1 VIWETLAPVGPRV
14 PATEWSWAPGR
25 PPAGPGPVDVRPRP
39 VVRDRCPGR
48 ERRRRQAVT
57 IQPPEH
63 EPPDPA
69 DETSPAPTPEDRPT
83 RRRPPVSRRRQVRNR
98 ILVLSSLCMAAA
110 IVVLALLPTDY
121 LAISPRAAEPV
132 SPHLTITGDGVEVYE
147 PTGQILYLTVSIS
160 SRTLRRVEWVQA
172 KLDDD
177 VTLIHE
183 KAYTGG
189 KPRDEVRQQGQ
200 TQIADSKLI
209 AELVAFQHL
218 GLPYRETGTGAIVQ
232 QVNDKYPVKDFLQPG
247 DIITKIDGEQIEIA
261 EDIGDEVQPREPG
274 DTIDVTFE
282 RDGQMRTATI
292 PLSETTNAD
301 GTTRTVL
308 GVTPVTRGYQLVLD
322 PYDIAIDTG
331 SVGGPSAGLAFTLTL
346 IDELTP
352 GELTGGQIVAVTGQI
367 NADGSV
373 SPVGGVKQKAIA
385 AHRKDAVAMI
395 VPIDEEAEARANAD
409 GMPIYGVKDLA
420 GALAV
425 LQELGGVEAA
435 VPDADAVAV
444 AAPTTTTI
452 TPTT

>member
-1 VIWETLAPVGPRV
+1 VTTQPPEFEPLD
-14 PATEWSWAPGR
+14 PADATPDALPPPGR
-25 PPAGPGPVDVRPRP
+25 PP
-39 VVRDRCPGR
+39 
-48 ERRRRQAVT
+48 
-57 IQPPEH
+57 
-63 EPPDPA
+63 
-69 DETSPAPTPEDRPT
+69 

-132 SPHLTITGDGVEVYE
+132 SPHLTITGDGVEAYE

-183 KAYTGG
+183 KQYTQG
-189 KPRDEVRQQGQ
+189 KPRDVVRQQGQ

-218 GLPYRETGTGAIVQ
+218 GLDYLETGTGAIVQ
-232 QVNDKYPVKDFLQPG
+232 QINDKYPVKDFLQPG
-247 DIITKIDGEQIEIA
+247 DVITKIDGAPIELA
-261 EDIGDEVQPREPG
+261 EDIGEEVQPHQPG
-274 DTIDVTFE
+274 DTIEVTFE
-282 RDGQMRTATI
+282 RGDEALTEAI
-292 PLSETTNAD
+292 PLSQTTNAD
-301 GTTRTVL
+301 GSTRTVL
-308 GVTPVTRGYQLVLD
+308 GVTPVTRAYDLLLD
-322 PYDIAIDTG
+322 PYKITIDTG

-352 GELTGGQIVAVTGQI
+352 GELTGGQVVAVTGQI
-367 NADGSV
+367 NADASV

-385 AHRKDAVAMI
+385 AHRKGAVAMI
-395 VPIDEEAEARANAD
+395 VPVDEEAEARANAD
-409 GMPIYGVKDLA
+409 GMPVYGVKDLD

-425 LQELGGVEAA
+425 LQGIGGAEAA
-435 VPDADAVAV
+435 VPGADAVA
-444 AAPTTTTI
+444 AGAPSTTTI